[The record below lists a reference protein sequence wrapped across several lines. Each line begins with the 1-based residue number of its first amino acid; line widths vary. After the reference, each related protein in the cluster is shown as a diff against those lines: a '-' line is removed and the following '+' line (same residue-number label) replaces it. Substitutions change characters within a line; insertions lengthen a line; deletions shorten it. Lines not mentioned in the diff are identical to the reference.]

1 MDDITLT
8 ASWQMWAT
16 FALVLIAVWLYFTE
30 RFSIETVSMTVLTVL
45 LVFFGF
51 FGTGADI
58 DLPAS
63 DIFSGFSDPALI
75 TIMALLVIG
84 QGMFQTGA
92 LERPTKRINNMLKS
106 APRRTFF
113 LVFGFAFL
121 VSMFM
126 NNTPIV
132 VMFIPVISAM
142 ALQLRSSASRL
153 MMPLSFVCILAG
165 MTTLI
170 GSSTNLLVASTLERL
185 TPQSIAFFDP
195 TGPGLILALIGAI
208 YIIIFAPIMLPKR
221 TAEDGQPLVEGH
233 QYIAQIKISED
244 HPLLDTMPKAGL
256 YAGLRNVTV
265 RVISRGGG
273 KMLPPFE
280 EPLKSGDVLTVAATR
295 QALRDLLASRPEYLH
310 GMLNIG
316 EFTNLETDFPDRGP
330 IVISEAVVAPGS
342 RLIGRSIKLAGFRQY
357 TGCLVLGIR
366 RRSRMLRENM
376 LDIRLESGDT
386 LLLFG
391 YETDTANL
399 RENRDVLLLDWATKE
414 LPDIRKSRIA
424 RVIFL
429 GVIALA
435 AAPGVPIVMAALGGA
450 LTMLATKC
458 LNVRQ
463 AVRALDMKIFLLIG
477 AAFAMGLALERTG
490 GALFIANEVV
500 EIFMPFG
507 PVALLGALFL
517 VIAATTNIL
526 SNSATALLFA
536 PIAVNI
542 SAQSGIDPL
551 TLVLTVIFAANC
563 CFATPIAYQ
572 TNLLIMGPGHYR
584 FSDFVK
590 FGLPLVIL
598 LWVSFMIMT
607 PFVFDLPA

>member
-1 MDDITLT
+1 MDDVTLT

-30 RFSIETVSMTVLTVL
+30 RFSIEATSVLILTSL

-51 FGTGADI
+51 FGTGSEAT
-58 DLPAS
+58 LSAS

-92 LERPTKRINNMLKS
+92 LERPTKRINSLLKT

-113 LVFGFAFL
+113 FVFGFAFL

-142 ALQLRSSASRL
+142 ALQLRGSASRL
-153 MMPLSFVCILAG
+153 MMPLSFICILAG

-185 TPQSIAFFDP
+185 TPQTVGFFDP
-195 TGPGLILALIGAI
+195 TGPGLILAAVGGI
-208 YIIIFAPIMLPKR
+208 YIVIFAPILLPKR
-221 TAEDGQPLVEGH
+221 TGEDGRPMSEGH
-233 QYIAQIKISED
+233 QYIAQIKISDD
-244 HPLLDTMPKAGL
+244 HPLIGVTPKAGL
-256 YAGLRNVTV
+256 YPGLRNVIV
-265 RVISRGGG
+265 RVITRAET
-273 KMLPPFE
+273 KLLPPFE
-280 EPLKSGDVLTVAATR
+280 DALTPGDVLTVAATR
-295 QALRDLLASRPEYLH
+295 QALRDLMASRPEYLR

-316 EFTNLETDFPDRGP
+316 EFENIDPDLPNRGS

-342 RLIGRSIKLAGFRQY
+342 RLIDRSIKLAGFRQN

-376 LDIRLESGDT
+376 LDIRLEAGDT

-391 YETDTANL
+391 YESDTANL

-414 LPDIRKSRIA
+414 LPDIRKSRVA
-424 RVIFL
+424 RVTFL

-450 LTMLATKC
+450 LAMMATKC
-458 LNVRQ
+458 LNIRQ

-477 AAFAMGLALERTG
+477 AAFAMGIALERTG
-490 GALFIANEVV
+490 GALFIANYVV
-500 EIFMPFG
+500 DIFMPFG
-507 PVALLGALFL
+507 PVALLGALFFI
-517 VIAATTNIL
+517 IAATTNIL

-572 TNLLIMGPGHYR
+572 TNLLVMGPGHYR

>member
-1 MDDITLT
+1 MDAVPLT

-16 FALVLIAVWLYFTE
+16 FALVIMAVWLYFSE
-30 RFSIETVSMTVLTVL
+30 RFSIETTSVAILTAIL
-45 LVFFGF
+45 IFFGF
-51 FGTGADI
+51 FGTGAEQS
-58 DLPAS
+58 LKPAE
-63 DIFSGFSDPALI
+63 IFSGFSDPALI

-92 LERPTKRINNMLKS
+92 LERPTKRINLLLET
-106 APRRTFF
+106 APRRTLFT
-113 LVFGFAFL
+113 VFALAFV

-142 ALQLRSSASRL
+142 ALQLRKSASRF

-185 TPQSIAFFDP
+185 TPDSVGFFDP
-195 TGPGLILALIGAI
+195 MGPGLILAAIGAI
-208 YIIIFAPIMLPKR
+208 YIVFLSPILLPHHD
-221 TAEDGQPLVEGH
+221 TDGAEQSAEGH
-233 QYIAQIKISED
+233 QFIAQIKISQN
-244 HPLLDTMPKAGL
+244 HPLMGATPNAGL
-256 YAGLRNVTV
+256 YRGLRNVTV
-265 RVISRGGG
+265 RMIMRGDR
-273 KMLPPFE
+273 KLLPPFE
-280 EPLKSGDVLTVAATR
+280 DTLEENDILTVAATR
-295 QALRDLLASRPEYLH
+295 QALRDLMASRPEYLR

-316 EFTNLETDFPDRGP
+316 DFGHLDKDMPDRGA

-342 RLIGRSIKLAGFRQY
+342 RLISRSIKLAGFRQN
-357 TGCLVLGIR
+357 TGCLVLGIQ
-366 RRSRMLRENM
+366 RRSRMLREHM
-376 LDIRLESGDT
+376 LDIRLEAGDT

-424 RVIFL
+424 RFL
-429 GVIALA
+429 FCGVIIA
-435 AAPGVPIVMAALGGA
+435 AAMPGIDIVLAALGGA
-450 LTMLATKC
+450 LAMLATQC
-458 LNVRQ
+458 LNIRQ

-490 GALFIANEVV
+490 GASFIAYQVV
-500 EIFMPFG
+500 DTFMPLG
-507 PVALLGALFL
+507 PVALLGALFI
-517 VIAATTNIL
+517 VIVATTNVL
-526 SNSATALLFA
+526 SNTATALLFA

-542 SAQSGIDPL
+542 STQSGIDPL
-551 TLVLTVIFAANC
+551 TMVLTVIFAANC

-572 TNLLIMGPGHYR
+572 TNLLVMGPGRYKFAD
-584 FSDFVK
+584 FSK
-590 FGLPLVIL
+590 FGIPLIIL
-598 LWVSFMIMT
+598 LWISFSLLSPLFFNI
-607 PFVFDLPA
+607 